1 MGLQVGDKVPEFIAT
16 NDKGEHFLSSG
27 IIGKKPLVLYFYPKN
42 FTPGCTKE
50 ACNFRDNYVDF
61 ENLGVEVIGISA
73 DSIKSHTRFKSSYK
87 LPFMF
92 LSDPNGELRKL
103 FGVKSELL
111 GLLPG
116 RETYVIDEK
125 GIIQLK
131 FNSMKASEHVNKAL
145 EKIKEIVNK

>member
-16 NDKGEHFLSSG
+16 NDKGEFFLSSD
-27 IIGKKPLVLYFYPKN
+27 IIGKKNLVLYFYPKN

-50 ACNFRDNYVDF
+50 ACDFRDSYVDF
-61 ENLGVEVIGISA
+61 VNLGVEVIGVSA
-73 DSIKSHTRFKSSYK
+73 DGAKSHTRFKSKYT

-92 LSDPNGELRKL
+92 LSDSKGELRKL

-125 GIIQLK
+125 GIIRLK
-131 FNSMKASEHVNKAL
+131 FNSMKASEHLSKAI
-145 EKIKEIVNK
+145 EKIKEIVNT

>member
-16 NDKGEHFLSSG
+16 NDKGEQFLSSD
-27 IIGKKPLVLYFYPKN
+27 IIGKKNLILYFYPKN

-50 ACNFRDNYVDF
+50 ACSFRDNYVDF
-61 ENLGVEVIGISA
+61 VTLGVEVIGISA
-73 DSIKSHTRFKSSYK
+73 DSIKSHARFKSKYA

-92 LSDPNGELRKL
+92 LSDPKGELRKL

-131 FNSMKASEHVNKAL
+131 FNSMKASEHLDKVI
-145 EKIKEIVNK
+145 EKIKEMVNE

>member
-1 MGLQVGDKVPEFIAT
+1 MGLQVGDMVPEFIAT
-16 NDKGEHFLSSG
+16 NDKGEIFLSSD
-27 IIGKKPLVLYFYPKN
+27 IIGKNPLVLYFYPKN

-50 ACNFRDNYVDF
+50 ACDFRDSYVDF
-61 ENLGVEVIGISA
+61 VNLGVEVIGVSA
-73 DSIKSHTRFKSSYK
+73 DGVKSHTRFKSKYT

-92 LSDPNGELRKL
+92 LSDSKGELRKL

-131 FNSMKASEHVNKAL
+131 FNSMKASEHLSKAI
-145 EKIKEIVNK
+145 EKIKAIVNA